1 MQYSDGYFA
10 RACARCAAYVASGHG
25 RLMRERTLSRE
36 AEKGAVERSVG
47 AACAVGH
54 VGRSEFSST
63 GPHHAS
69 LPTIQN
75 TQVTLSASFQNFGEA
90 KRIPVLRGWKA
101 IRPPAFGVTG
111 STRNGYQASVS
122 CGGITTANLTL
133 GQSAVEHL
141 DGAGAVFFRGV
152 ERSQS
157 QKEKT

>member
-1 MQYSDGYFA
+1 MQYSEGYFA
-10 RACARCAAYVASGHG
+10 HACARYAACVTSGHG

-36 AEKGAVERSVG
+36 AEKGIVRRSIG
-47 AACAVGH
+47 PARAVGH
-54 VGRSEFSST
+54 VGRSEFSPN
-63 GPHHAS
+63 GPQHVS

-101 IRPPAFGVTG
+101 IRPPAFGATG

-133 GQSAVEHL
+133 GQSAVERL
-141 DGAGAVFFRGV
+141 DGAGAVFSRGV